1 MKSAPAYELRI
12 LSGEQRGATSA
23 VCPGD
28 ALRIGR
34 DWSSDVVLQQT
45 DGSVAMLTMDADGQL
60 TLNADAGQCLIDGGA
75 ELQTGQHMPLALH
88 TSFSVGG
95 VRMAVGRIGA
105 PQWEALFHDAGPEDA
120 GAPAAE
126 TDASADTSAAQMPV
140 ATSIPAHVGVGSAA
154 ISLARRLNWLQ
165 RLLLGGAAL
174 VSASVGAFTLA
185 WAMAPTSV
193 SLPARAGQLE
203 KILTSAGFDVKVEAT
218 LTGLDI
224 KGYLE
229 TDKQRTELERLLA
242 DQTPQPRMAAVWIN
256 EKVTAGV
263 GEVFRLKGISAEVSS
278 PGRGEVHVHTHAADI
293 AALEQA
299 KDTAVRDVPGLQK
312 LVSSNDPPP
321 VPPPPVV
328 VSDPGKRIV
337 AIVPGDPGYVKTA
350 DGTYYFVGAMLPT
363 GHRLVA
369 VLSDR
374 IQMERDGVVS
384 DVVVNDP
391 KVSS

>member
-105 PQWEALFHDAGPEDA
+105 PQWEALFHDAGHD
-120 GAPAAE
+120 GAEEASAE
-126 TDASADTSAAQMPV
+126 TPADTPAEMPV
-140 ATSIPAHVGVGSAA
+140 ATAIPAHVGVGSAA

-185 WAMAPTSV
+185 WAMAPASL

-203 KILTSAGFDVKVEAT
+203 KILTSAGFDVQVEAT
-218 LTGLDI
+218 NSGLDI

-242 DQTPQPRMAAVWIN
+242 DQTPQPRMAAVWVN

-263 GEVFRLKGISAEVSS
+263 GEVYRLKGIPAEVSS
-278 PGRGEVHVHTHAADI
+278 PGRGEVHVHTHAGDI

-299 KDTAVRDVPGLQK
+299 RDTAVRDVPGLQK

-321 VPPPPVV
+321 IPPPPPIVV
-328 VSDPGKRIV
+328 KDPGKRIV
-337 AIVPGDPGYVKTA
+337 AVVPGDPGYVKTA
-350 DGTYYFVGAMLPT
+350 DGTYYFVGAMLPD
-363 GHRLVA
+363 GQRLVA

-374 IQMERDGVVS
+374 IQLERDGVVS
-384 DVVVNDP
+384 DLVVNDP